1 MQDYSSFELYHVDVE
16 QCGCSGADLNLVPST
31 SSGSDRWFSL
41 ESPTCIC
48 RYMYVD
54 NVFCGSC
61 LWMLVLNCMENN
73 MGDGK
78 KTQERCRMGYN
89 GFKFSSS
96 LVPTPLPS
104 CRRLHRT
111 ASDGKLGV
119 AWELG

>member
-54 NVFCGSC
+54 IVFCGSC

-78 KTQERCRMGYN
+78 KNRRDAEWGIMA
-89 GFKFSSS
+89 SS
-96 LVPTPLPS
+96 LV
-104 CRRLHRT
+104 
-111 ASDGKLGV
+111 V
-119 AWELG
+119 ALFPRPCPVVVACTVLQVTESWEWPGN